1 MRRLIIRNFGPIKE
15 ANLNFGRVNLIT
27 GLQSSGKSCILKTAC
42 YCSWVEKRLQ
52 LSQNMEEFKDSTS
65 FIDVMMESQRI
76 EDYIFEMEEDMWL
89 FIKREKLV

>member
-42 YCSWVEKRLQ
+42 YCTWVEKRLQ

-65 FIDVMMESQRI
+65 FIDKMMESQKNRGL
-76 EDYIFEMEEDMWL
+76 YIRNGRGYVGILE
-89 FIKREKLV
+89 